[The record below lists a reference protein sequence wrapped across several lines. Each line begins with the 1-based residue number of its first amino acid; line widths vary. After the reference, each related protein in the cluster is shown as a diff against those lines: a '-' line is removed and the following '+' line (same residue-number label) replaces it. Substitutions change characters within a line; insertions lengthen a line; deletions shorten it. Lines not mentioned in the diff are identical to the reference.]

1 MPNNHYYSSPLD
13 THDLSDEVL
22 ASDAKTET
30 LNYYKAEK
38 RSMMTESKV
47 ISSLTV
53 ILYSWVKEGSKILL
67 TRSFQTVIQ
76 LNFRSNTSTRS
87 ARFLM
92 LIIST
97 IGQSSCC

>member
-1 MPNNHYYSSPLD
+1 
-13 THDLSDEVL
+13 
-22 ASDAKTET
+22 
-30 LNYYKAEK
+30 
-38 RSMMTESKV
+38 MMTESKV
-47 ISSLTV
+47 ISNLTV

-76 LNFRSNTSTRS
+76 LNFQSNTSTRS

-97 IGQSSCC
+97 IEQSSCC